1 MVSQY
6 QYVAYNEKGGVVKGK
21 VSAASE
27 EAATELLGYAGY
39 QTMSLKQYV
48 PFFNPDKLLDSMYQV
63 KTPEVVLLYR
73 QLAMLLESGTN
84 IGASVEMLAEQASN
98 RLLKKALRAVVADV
112 RGGNQLSASLAK
124 YPKIFPASYCQ
135 LLAVGE
141 QSGNLEAL
149 LRQVADYM
157 EKEAVTVKETKG
169 ALMMP
174 GITLAISV
182 VVVGLLITFVL
193 PSFGGMY
200 ESLGAELPPL
210 AKMFI
215 ALGEGMK
222 KNGLVVL
229 SVMAAIVVALV
240 LYTKTPGGRYQLDKL
255 LLKLPLLG
263 RIRLLSELA
272 RFCRSMSLLFHAG
285 MPLTEVMPMV
295 IKGSGNKVLTA
306 ALTEVQKGM
315 VKGEGLSGPMSK
327 NKLFLPMMVQM
338 VKVGEET
345 GSLDVTLRAVAQSYE
360 AEASDKIHSLIGLIE
375 PALTIGIGGV
385 IGLIAVTLMSAMT
398 SMYGG

>member
-1 MVSQY
+1 MAY
-6 QYVAYNEKGGVVKGK
+6 QYVASNTKGVVVKGK
-21 VSAASE
+21 LSAASDK
-27 EAATELLGYAGY
+27 AATELLNYAGY
-39 QTMSLKQYV
+39 RVISLKPYV

-73 QLAMLLESGTN
+73 QLAMLLEAGTN

-98 RLLKKALRAVVADV
+98 PLLKKTLRGVVSDV
-112 RGGNQLSASLAK
+112 RGGNQLSTSLAK
-124 YPKIFPASYCQ
+124 YPKIFSPTYCQ
-135 LLAVGE
+135 LLGVGE

-174 GITLAISV
+174 GITMVIAV
-182 VVVGLLITFVL
+182 VVIGLMITFVL

-210 AKMFI
+210 AQMLI

-222 KNGLVVL
+222 SNGLYVL
-229 SVMAAIVVALV
+229 LAVAAIVGAVI
-240 LYTKTPGGRYQLDKL
+240 LYIKTPGGRYQWDKM

-263 RIRLLSELA
+263 RVRLLTELA
-272 RFCRSMSLLFHAG
+272 RFCRSISLLFHAG
-285 MPLTEVMPMV
+285 IPLNEVMPLV
-295 IKGSGNKVLTA
+295 IKGSSNKVLA
-306 ALTEVQKGM
+306 EALTDVQKEM
-315 VKGEGLSGPMSK
+315 VKGEGLSKPMAK

-338 VKVGEET
+338 VKVVEET
-345 GSLDVTLRAVAQSYE
+345 GNLDTTLQAVAQSYE
-360 AEASDKIHSLIGLIE
+360 AEAEDKIHSLIELIQ
-375 PALTIGIGGV
+375 PAMTIAIGGV
-385 IGLIAVTLMSAMT
+385 VALIAVTLMSAMT
-398 SMYGG
+398 SMYGQAF